1 MECRS
6 RPTGFVEILFGCVC
20 VGGMGGYWRNFS
32 SEGVTIFC
40 RVKEELKPED
50 SKQSRQQCSL
60 RRHRQGSAGLS
71 QLQCI
76 GFRTSI
82 VDS

>member
-1 MECRS
+1 M
-6 RPTGFVEILFGCVC
+6 CVC
-20 VGGMGGYWRNFS
+20 GGGGGWRNFS

-40 RVKEELKPED
+40 RVKEELKLED

-82 VDS
+82 GDS

>member
-1 MECRS
+1 
-6 RPTGFVEILFGCVC
+6 
-20 VGGMGGYWRNFS
+20 MGGGRGGWRHFS

-40 RVKEELKPED
+40 RVKEELKLED
-50 SKQSRQQCSL
+50 SKQCPGSSVL
-60 RRHRQGSAGLS
+60 RKYRQGSAGLS

-82 VDS
+82 VDSLTVFRVVDRGWVNSG

>member
-6 RPTGFVEILFGCVC
+6 RPTGFVEILFGGGA
-20 VGGMGGYWRNFS
+20 VGWRHFS

-40 RVKEELKPED
+40 RVKDELKLED
-50 SKQSRQQCSL
+50 SKQCSRQQCSL
-60 RRHRQGSAGLS
+60 RRRRQGSAGLS

-76 GFRTSI
+76 GVRI
-82 VDS
+82 R